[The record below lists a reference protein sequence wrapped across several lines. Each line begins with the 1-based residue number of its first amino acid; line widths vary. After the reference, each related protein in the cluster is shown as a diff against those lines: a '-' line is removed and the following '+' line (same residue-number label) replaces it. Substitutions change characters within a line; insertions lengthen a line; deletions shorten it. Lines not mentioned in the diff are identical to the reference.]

1 MFQHLSTQHNQCLAL
16 GNTAYSLW
24 QVQASLKAKGLR
36 DDITV
41 LVVDAMP
48 DDSYRL
54 PPCLV
59 KMSGHTTSVEE
70 VGPIDWHRPLEESGA
85 LELCQSKTW

>member
-1 MFQHLSTQHNQCLAL
+1 MLMAMKWILRVSAGL
-16 GNTAYSLW
+16 
-24 QVQASLKAKGLR
+24 QVQASLKSRGLR

-59 KMSGHTTSVEE
+59 RMNGHSISLEDVGSV
-70 VGPIDWHRPLEESGA
+70 DWHRPLEESAA
-85 LELCQSKTW
+85 LEACQSNIW